1 MLIKSTKKFEKQMR
15 RASSYEEW
23 KDAALAHDNASGA
36 ERWKQMDPSKRFDFA
51 NIRIRLDKLR
61 ELRAGGDNAAL
72 LFTLNEGIHGNMGG
86 MGGQSLYNRAQFG
99 TKKLVVDYVTE
110 INKSLEY
117 LASPEVTDISFDDKL
132 DFFHR
137 ASHCYGR
144 TALMMSGSGSLL
156 YFHVGVLKAL
166 NDQGLVPDVLSGSS
180 GGAIIAAICGT
191 HKREELNEM
200 FTPEFLLA
208 EVRQESGL
216 WENLSA
222 IKPQR
227 MSQETVRGVIER
239 LIPDMTF
246 QEAEQL
252 TGIHINVSVAPAEKH
267 QTSRL
272 LNSVAS
278 PNVFIHDALLAS
290 AAVPGIYAP
299 VTLMAKN
306 VHNERQ
312 PYLPSRK
319 WVDGSVSDDLPAKR
333 LSRLFGVNHFVVSQ
347 TNPIARPFI
356 GNNDGERTLMRIYRD
371 ALQRSSKEFLNAN
384 IEAMSKPLS
393 RNPMLENL
401 AKTTRSLMNQKYTA
415 DINIIPSTRL
425 VNPLKL
431 LSLRSEKEVMEMI
444 DAGQRAAWPKME
456 MIRVQ
461 TMISR
466 TLDSILTEMEGEHM
480 AQLSHANVTRAQ
492 QVASQRR
499 ASGRA
504 ATTSPG
510 STKQGSK
517 RKAAIRAVK

>member
-1 MLIKSTKKFEKQMR
+1 MLIKSTKKFEKQMH
-15 RASSYEEW
+15 RAPSYQDWQE
-23 KDAALAHDNASGA
+23 AARAHDKASGA
-36 ERWKQMDPSKRFDFA
+36 ERWKQMDPSKRFDYA

-61 ELRAGGDNAAL
+61 ELRANGDNAAL

-86 MGGQSLYNRAQFG
+86 MGNASLYNRAKFG
-99 TKKLVVDYVTE
+99 TKKLVSDYVTE
-110 INKSLEY
+110 INNSLEY
-117 LASPEVTDISFDDKL
+117 LASNEASDISFEDKL

-166 NDQGLVPDVLSGSS
+166 NDEELVPDVLSGSS

-191 HKREELNEM
+191 HKRDELEEM

-208 EVRQESGL
+208 EVRQETGL
-216 WENLSA
+216 WENLSS
-222 IKPQR
+222 IKPR
-227 MSQETVRGVIER
+227 NMSQDKVREVIER
-239 LIPDMTF
+239 LVPDMTF
-246 QEAEQL
+246 QEAEQY
-252 TGIHINVSVAPAEKH
+252 TGRHVNVSVAPAEKH

-278 PNVFIHDALLAS
+278 PNVYIHDSLLAS

-306 VHNERQ
+306 VHGERQ

-333 LSRLFGVNHFVVSQ
+333 LSRLYGVNHFVVSQ
-347 TNPIARPFI
+347 TNPIATPFVRDI
-356 GNNDGERTLMRIYRD
+356 AADRTLTRIYRD
-371 ALQRSSKEFLNAN
+371 ALQRSGKEFLNAN
-384 IEAMSKPLS
+384 IEALAKPLS
-393 RNPMLENL
+393 NNPMLETL
-401 AKTTRSLMNQKYTA
+401 AKTARSVINQKYTA
-415 DINIIPSTRL
+415 DINIIPSARL

-431 LSLRSEKEVMEMI
+431 LSLRSEKEVLEMI
-444 DAGQRAAWPKME
+444 EAGQRATWPKLE

-466 TLDSILTEMEGEHM
+466 TLDNILTEMEGEHF
-480 AQLSHANVTRAQ
+480 AQLSHASPQIAIAR
-492 QVASQRR
+492 RR
-499 ASGRA
+499 ASDQAKTR
-504 ATTSPG
+504 S
-510 STKQGSK
+510 SNKKMS
-517 RKAAIRAVK
+517 AVT